1 MTPPP
6 EGTPWWAWLIGVVL
20 FALIGVIGLLITNH
34 RNLRDVKHEVKN
46 SHASNLREDMDE
58 TRRIA
63 TDAAV
68 DAKLGAES
76 SHRTERLV
84 ADLIL
89 SIRAME
95 HSADRRDLIA
105 TKALTGVRD
114 DLDAH
119 LSEVPAIVERAF
131 AEHCPKPPPWYRPR
145 WAPPRED
152 VTG

>member
-34 RNLRDVKHEVKN
+34 RNLR
-46 SHASNLREDMDE
+46 EDMDKTHE
-58 TRRIA
+58 LAENAA
-63 TDAAV
+63 TDA
-68 DAKLGAES
+68 KLAAES

-84 ADLIL
+84 EDLVR

-119 LSEVPAIVERAF
+119 LTEVPVIIDRAF
-131 AEHCPKPPPWYRPR
+131 AEHCPKHPEPK
-145 WAPPRED
+145 E
-152 VTG
+152 TS